1 MKSIID
7 YNDSKILNIYFIN
20 AVLCGLFAFNP
31 AHSQKKT
38 YIAPDVNIISV
49 TPVQGS
55 GLDMERVPG
64 KIQILSREKISKK
77 KNFSITETLN
87 REATGISL
95 FNLNS
100 SPMQNDIN
108 FRGYV
113 GGPLLGTAQSIAVY
127 QNGMRVNESFGEVV
141 QWDLVP
147 EFAINSMQIF
157 TGGDPIFGQN
167 ALGGAITMEMKNGFN
182 FEGANVTT
190 SGGNYGRSNE
200 VLEYGKQFGDVAI
213 YLGANFNYDSGWR
226 EKSESYLN
234 TVFGDV
240 RYRPDEDTEFFINFG
255 QAYTDLRGNGAV
267 PLTLMDLEGRD
278 AVYTY
283 PDNTHNKNYYAN
295 LGGNHFVNDKLSIQG
310 NIYYRHMERRNYNG
324 DEFEAGD
331 CGLGYNTD
339 RGTADGI
346 LCSELEVSGGS
357 DETYLDV
364 SGNTISYTALG
375 LEADDDENEI
385 ESIGAI
391 NRSNTKQNQMGF
403 NFQSTYDS
411 DFYNK
416 NNTLITG
423 LSYEYSHN
431 SFASS
436 TELGIIQSDRGVQGT
451 GVLLS
456 QDAEA
461 ENIFITNIEATTH
474 NLALYGSN
482 TIDIDD
488 STSLNLSGRWN
499 WASLK
504 MEDQY
509 GTALEG
515 HHFFNEF
522 NPGVG
527 VTRKIGDTLVLG
539 RTSVYATYKE
549 SSRTPSVAELGCAD
563 PDQPCRLPNSF
574 QADPPL
580 DQVKNRSLEMGARG
594 LKGGNLFGMEHNI
607 NWNATAFAGRN
618 YNDIIFIGGNRVG
631 TGYFRNVGNTQRMG
645 TELGLNGKLG
655 DKLSWYGNY
664 SYVRASFETHQKI
677 ASAGHSENPHACE
690 GSDEYGA
697 NVAGDNAAEADQ
709 ESCESREA
717 YQIQVGPGDAI
728 PGLSPHIGRIGIG
741 YSPTDRLSLF
751 VDTEY
756 NSQQFYR
763 GDENNA
769 ESKQVAGYFLL
780 NASAEY
786 SVPLKPGTP
795 FSSVFFIEGRNLL
808 DTNFETGGI
817 LAENEVDGTGGSGTF
832 VTPGQPLSIFGG
844 MHIRW

>member
-1 MKSIID
+1 MGVLKKIILIIGLLSFSSTKSQET
-7 YNDSKILNIYFIN
+7 NF
-20 AVLCGLFAFNP
+20 V
-31 AHSQKKT
+31 
-38 YIAPDVNIISV
+38 APDVNIISV
-49 TPVQGS
+49 SPVQGS
-55 GLDMERVPG
+55 GLSIDRVPG
-64 KIQILSREKISKK
+64 KIQTLSRDQLGKK

-87 REATGISL
+87 RESTGISL

-147 EFAINSMQIF
+147 DFATHSMQIF
-157 TGGDPIFGQN
+157 SGGDPIFGQN
-167 ALGGAITMEMKNGFN
+167 AIGGAITMEMKNGFN
-182 FEGANVTT
+182 FQGANVTT
-190 SGGNYGRSNE
+190 SAGNYARTNE
-200 VLEYGKQFGDVAI
+200 VFEYGQQFDDFAI
-213 YLGANFNYDSGWR
+213 YIGANFNYDKGWR
-226 EKSESYLN
+226 DHSESYLN
-234 TVFGDV
+234 TVYGDL
-240 RYRPDEDTEFFINFG
+240 RLRPNEDTELFVNFG

-295 LGGNHFVNDKLSIQG
+295 FGGNHFLNNNLSLQG
-310 NIYYRHMERRNYNG
+310 NVYYRHMERRNYNG

-331 CGLGYNTD
+331 CGKGYNFS
-339 RGTADGI
+339 RGTQDGI
-346 LCSELEVSGGS
+346 LCSELEVSGDS
-357 DETYLDV
+357 DETFLDV
-364 SGNTISYTALG
+364 AGNTINYLRLG
-375 LEADDDENEI
+375 LDLEDDENEI
-385 ESIGAI
+385 EDIGAI
-391 NRSNTKQNQMGF
+391 NRSNTKQNQLGL
-403 NFQSTYDS
+403 NFQSTYDYS
-411 DFYNK
+411 NFDK
-416 NNTLITG
+416 SSTLITG
-423 LSYEYSHN
+423 LTYEFSHN

-436 TELGIIQSDRGVQGT
+436 TELGIIQGDRGVQGT
-451 GVLLS
+451 GMFLS
-456 QDAEA
+456 QDSEG
-461 ENIFITNIEATTH
+461 ENIFITNLEATTH

-482 TIDIDD
+482 TIDLDE

-504 MEDQY
+504 MDDQY
-509 GTALEG
+509 STALEG

-527 VTRKIGDTLVLG
+527 VTRKLG
-539 RTSVYATYKE
+539 KRDFLGNTTVYATYKE

-580 DQVKNRSLEMGARG
+580 DQVKNRSFEMGARG
-594 LKGGNLFGMEHNI
+594 LSNNSMFGLNHDI
-607 NWNATAFAGRN
+607 KWDLTAFAGRN

-645 TELGLNGKLG
+645 AELGFKGKLG
-655 DKLSWYGNY
+655 DTLTWYSNY

-677 ASAGHSENPHACE
+677 SSAGHSENPFSCE
-690 GSDEYGA
+690 GPEEYGA
-697 NVAGDNAAEADQ
+697 NASGDTDAEADQ
-709 ESCESREA
+709 TSCESNES
-717 YQIQVGPGDAI
+717 YQIQIGPGDAI
-728 PGLSPHIGRIGIG
+728 PGISPHIGRIGVG
-741 YSPTDRLSLF
+741 YSPVERLNLF

-769 ESKQVAGYFLL
+769 EGRQVPGYFLL
-780 NASAEY
+780 NLSAEY
-786 SVPLKPGTP
+786 STKANPVTGLTT
-795 FSSVFFIEGRNLL
+795 VFFAEARNLL
-808 DTNFETGGI
+808 NTNFETGGI

-832 VTPGQPLSIFGG
+832 VTPGQPFTVFGG
-844 MHIRW
+844 IHFRW

>member
-1 MKSIID
+1 MKNNFLK
-7 YNDSKILNIYFIN
+7 YL
-20 AVLCGLFAFNP
+20 ALGLISTHTLA
-31 AHSQKKT
+31 QDRT
-38 YIAPDVNIISV
+38 YVAPDVNIISV

-55 GLDMERVPG
+55 GLDIDRVPG
-64 KIQILSREKISKK
+64 KIQTINRDQLGKK
-77 KNFSITETLN
+77 KNLSITETLN
-87 REATGISL
+87 RETTGISL

-127 QNGMRVNESFGEVV
+127 QNGMRINESFGEVV

-147 EFAINSMQIF
+147 DFATHSMQIF

-182 FEGANVTT
+182 FQGINLTT
-190 SGGNYGRSNE
+190 SGGNHGRTNE
-200 VLEYGKQFGDVAI
+200 ILEYGQEFGDFGV
-213 YLGANFNYDSGWR
+213 YLGANFNYDNGYR
-226 EKSESYLN
+226 EHSESYLN

-240 RYRPDEDTEFFINFG
+240 RYRPNDDTELFVNFG

-295 LGGNHFVNDKLSIQG
+295 FGGNHFVNDKLSVQG
-310 NIYYRHMERRNYNG
+310 NIFYRHMERRNYNG

-331 CGLGYNTD
+331 CGKGYNFTQ
-339 RGTADGI
+339 GTADGI
-346 LCSELEVSGGS
+346 LCSELEIAGGS
-357 DETYLDV
+357 TERYLDV
-364 SGNTISYTALG
+364 SGAAINYTALG
-375 LEADDDENEI
+375 LELEDDENEV

-391 NRSNTKQNQMGF
+391 NRSNTKQNQMGL
-403 NFQSTYDS
+403 NFQSTLDHGL
-411 DFYNK
+411 YNK
-416 NNTLITG
+416 DNTLITG
-423 LSYEYSHN
+423 LSYEFSHN

-436 TELGIIQSDRGVQGT
+436 TELGIIQADRGVQGT

-456 QDAEA
+456 QDSEG
-461 ENIFITNIEATTH
+461 ENIFITNLEATTH

-482 TIDIDD
+482 TIDLDD
-488 STSLNLSGRWN
+488 ATSLNLSGRWN

-509 GTALEG
+509 STALEG

-527 VTRKIGDTLVLG
+527 ITRKLGDTFVLG
-539 RTSVYATYKE
+539 NTTVYATYKE
-549 SSRTPSVAELGCAD
+549 SSRNPSVAELGCAD
-563 PDQPCRLPNSF
+563 PAQPCRLPNSF

-580 DQVKNRSLEMGARG
+580 DEVKNRSFEFGARG
-594 LKGGNLFGMEHNI
+594 VKDSLNLFGLDHSI

-645 TELGLNGKLG
+645 TELAINGKLG
-655 DKLSWYGNY
+655 KNITWYGNY

-677 ASAGHSENPHACE
+677 ASAGHSENPHPCSGPEA
-690 GSDEYGA
+690 YG
-697 NVAGDNAAEADQ
+697 GGGNAAATADQ
-709 ESCESREA
+709 DSCEARES

-728 PGLSPHIGRIGIG
+728 PGISPHIGRIGIG
-741 YSPTDRLSLF
+741 FIPFDGLGVF

-756 NSQQFYR
+756 NSRQFYR

-769 ESKQVAGYFLL
+769 EGKQVPGYFLL
-780 NASAEY
+780 NASLEYTVPRANAE
-786 SVPLKPGTP
+786 SAG
-795 FSSVFFIEGRNLL
+795 FSTSIFLEGRNLL
-808 DTNFETGGI
+808 DTNFESGGI

-832 VTPGQPLSIFGG
+832 VTPGQPLTVFGG
-844 MHIRW
+844 MKFTW

>member
-1 MKSIID
+1 MVP
-7 YNDSKILNIYFIN
+7 
-20 AVLCGLFAFNP
+20 ATLF
-31 AHSQKKT
+31 SQDKT
-38 YIAPDVNIISV
+38 YVAPDVNIISV

-55 GLDMERVPG
+55 GLNIDRVPG
-64 KIQILSREKISKK
+64 KIQTINRDQLSKK

-87 REATGISL
+87 RETTGISL

-147 EFAINSMQIF
+147 DFAVNSMQIF

-182 FEGANVTT
+182 FDGAHLTT
-190 SGGNYGRSNE
+190 SGGSYSRFNE
-200 VLEYGKQFGDVAI
+200 VLEYGAQFGNVGV
-213 YLGANFNYDSGWR
+213 YLGANFNYDNGYR
-226 EKSESYLN
+226 NHSESYLN

-240 RYRPDEDTEFFINFG
+240 RYRPDDDTELFINFG

-267 PLTLMDLEGRD
+267 PLTLMDMEGRD

-295 LGGNHFVNDKLSIQG
+295 FGGNHFVNDKLSIQG
-310 NIYYRHMERRNYNG
+310 NIFYRHMERRNYNG

-339 RGTADGI
+339 RGAADGI
-346 LCSELEVSGGS
+346 LCSELEVSGSS
-357 DETYLDV
+357 DETYLDIG
-364 SGNTISYTALG
+364 GNTINYTHLG
-375 LEADDDENEI
+375 LERDDDENEI
-385 ESIGAI
+385 EDIGAI
-391 NRSNTKQNQMGF
+391 NRSNTKQNQMGL
-403 NFQSTYDS
+403 NFQSTLDYD
-411 DFYNK
+411 FAKK

-423 LSYEYSHN
+423 VSYEYSHN

-436 TELGIIQSDRGVQGT
+436 TELGIIQNDRGVQGT

-456 QDAEA
+456 QDEEG

-474 NLALYGSN
+474 NLAIYGSN
-482 TIDIDD
+482 TIDLDD
-488 STSLNLSGRWN
+488 ATSVNLSGRWN

-527 VTRKIGDTLVLG
+527 ITRKLGNTPVIGN
-539 RTSVYATYKE
+539 TSVYATYKE
-549 SSRTPSVAELGCAD
+549 SSRNPSVAELGCAD
-563 PDQPCRLPNSF
+563 PEQPCRLPNSF

-580 DQVKNRSLEMGARG
+580 DQVKNRSFEFGVRG
-594 LKGGNLFGMEHNI
+594 LKGDLSLFGMDHAI

-645 TELGLNGKLG
+645 TELALNGKLG
-655 DKLSWYGNY
+655 DKWSWYGNY

-677 ASAGHSENPHACE
+677 ASAGHSENPHACS
-690 GSDEYGA
+690 GSDAYGA
-697 NVAGDNAAEADQ
+697 TGAGDTNAENDQ
-709 ESCESREA
+709 ESCENRES
-717 YQIQVGPGDAI
+717 YQIQVGPGDTI
-728 PGLSPHIGRIGIG
+728 PGVSPHIGRVGIG
-741 YSPTDRLSLF
+741 YAPINGLNLSL
-751 VDTEY
+751 DTEY
-756 NSQQFYR
+756 NSRQFYR

-769 ESKQVAGYFLL
+769 EGKQVPGFFLL
-780 NASAEY
+780 NASLEY
-786 SVPLKPGTP
+786 N
-795 FSSVFFIEGRNLL
+795 FSPNVSDNSPVNSTLIFIEGRNLL
-808 DTNFETGGI
+808 NTNFETGGI
-817 LAENEVDGTGGSGTF
+817 LAENEVEGTGNSGTF
-832 VTPGQPLSIFGG
+832 VTPGQPLTIFGG
-844 MHIRW
+844 IKFTW

>member
-1 MKSIID
+1 MVNKFF
-7 YNDSKILNIYFIN
+7 ILF
-20 AVLCGLFAFNP
+20 LFLLLNFNNLL
-31 AHSQKKT
+31 SQEKT

-49 TPVQGS
+49 SPVQGS
-55 GLDMERVPG
+55 GLNIERVPG
-64 KIQILSREKISKK
+64 KVQVFNREKVGKK

-87 REATGISL
+87 REASGISL

-141 QWDLVP
+141 QWDLIP
-147 EFAINSMQIF
+147 DFAVNNMQIF
-157 TGGDPIFGQN
+157 AGGDPIFGQN
-167 ALGGAITMEMKNGFN
+167 AIGGAITMEMKNGFN
-182 FEGANVTT
+182 FQGGNLTS
-190 SGGNYGRSNE
+190 SGGSYLRTNE
-200 VLEYGKQFGDVAI
+200 VLEFGQQFDDVAVYI
-213 YLGANFNYDSGWR
+213 GANFNYDRGWR
-226 EKSESYLN
+226 DHSESYLN

-240 RYRPDEDTEFFINFG
+240 RFRPNDDTEFFVNFG

-267 PLTLMDLEGRD
+267 PLTLMDMEGRA

-283 PDNTHNKNYYAN
+283 PDATHNKNYYAN
-295 LGGNHFVNDKLSIQG
+295 FGGNHFVNDKLSLQG

-331 CGLGYNTD
+331 CGQGYNAS

-346 LCSELEVSGGS
+346 LCSELEVTGGS

-364 SGNTISYTALG
+364 AGNTINYTALG
-375 LEADDDENEI
+375 LSLEDDENEI

-391 NRSNTKQNQMGF
+391 NRSNTKQNQMGL
-403 NFQSTYDS
+403 NFQSTYDYEGL
-411 DFYNK
+411 DR

-423 LSYEYSHN
+423 LSYEFSHN

-436 TELGIIQSDRGVQGT
+436 TELGILQNDRGVQGT

-456 QDAEA
+456 QDSEG
-461 ENIFITNIEATTH
+461 ENIFITNLEATTH
-474 NLALYGSN
+474 NLAFYGSN
-482 TIDIDD
+482 TIDLNNV
-488 STSLNLSGRWN
+488 TSLNLSGRWN

-504 MEDQY
+504 MDDQY
-509 GTALEG
+509 STALEG

-522 NPGVG
+522 NPGIG
-527 VTRKIGDTLVLG
+527 FTRKLG
-539 RTSVYATYKE
+539 NIKIFGNSSIYATYKE

-580 DQVKNRSLEMGARG
+580 DQVKNRSFEMGARG
-594 LKGGNLFGMEHNI
+594 LTNAYSIFGMNHSI
-607 NWNATAFAGRN
+607 KWDATAFAGRN

-645 TELGLNGKLG
+645 AELGFNGKLG
-655 DKLSWYGNY
+655 NKWSWYTNY

-677 ASAGHSENPHACE
+677 ASAGHSENPFSCE
-690 GSDEYGA
+690 GPEEYGA
-697 NVAGDNAAEADQ
+697 NASGDTSATNDQ
-709 ESCESREA
+709 TSCESNEA

-728 PGLSPHIGRIGIG
+728 PGISPHIGRVGFG
-741 YSPTDRLSLF
+741 YSPTKNVSF
-751 VDTEY
+751 FIDTEY
-756 NSQQFYR
+756 NSKQFYR

-769 ESKQVAGYFLL
+769 EGRQIPGYFLL

-786 SVPLKPGTP
+786 SVPTVDAEDLGT
-795 FSSVFFIEGRNLL
+795 VFFIEARNLL
-808 DTNFETGGI
+808 HENYETGGI

-832 VTPGQPLSIFGG
+832 VTPGQPFTVFAGVHL
-844 MHIRW
+844 RW

>member
-1 MKSIID
+1 MKK
-7 YNDSKILNIYFIN
+7 NV
-20 AVLCGLFAFNP
+20 VLVLVTLFPFFTS
-31 AHSQKKT
+31 SQDNT
-38 YIAPDVNIISV
+38 YVAPDVNIISV

-55 GLDMERVPG
+55 GLSIDRVPG
-64 KIQILSREKISKK
+64 KIQTISRDQLEKK
-77 KNFSITETLN
+77 KNFSIAETLN
-87 REATGISL
+87 RETTGISL

-147 EFAINSMQIF
+147 DFATHSMQIF
-157 TGGDPIFGQN
+157 AGGDPIFGQN

-182 FEGANVTT
+182 FQGATLTT
-190 SGGNYGRSNE
+190 SGGTYGRTNE
-200 VLEYGKQFGDVAI
+200 TLEYGKQLKNLGVYI
-213 YLGANFNYDSGWR
+213 GANFNYDEGWR
-226 EKSESYLN
+226 DESESYLN

-240 RYRPDEDTEFFINFG
+240 RLRPDEDTELFLNFG

-283 PDNTHNKNYYAN
+283 PDATHNKNYYAN
-295 LGGNHFVNDKLSIQG
+295 FGGNRFINDKLSVQG

-331 CGLGYNTD
+331 CGQGYNAS

-346 LCSELEVSGGS
+346 LCSELEVAGGS
-357 DETYLDV
+357 DEQYLDLA
-364 SGNTISYTALG
+364 GNAISYTSLG
-375 LEADDDENEI
+375 LELDDDENEV

-391 NRSNTKQNQMGF
+391 NRSNTKQNQMGL
-403 NFQSTYDS
+403 NLQSTYDF
-411 DFYNK
+411 DLVDR

-423 LSYEYSHN
+423 LTYEYSHN

-436 TELGIIQSDRGVQGT
+436 TELGIIQADRGVQGT

-456 QDAEA
+456 QDSEA

-474 NLALYGSN
+474 NVALYGSN
-482 TIDIDD
+482 TIDLDET
-488 STSLNLSGRWN
+488 TSLNLSGRWN

-522 NPGVG
+522 NPGIG
-527 VTRKIGDTLVLG
+527 VTRKLG
-539 RTSVYATYKE
+539 STPIFGNTSIYATYKE

-563 PDQPCRLPNSF
+563 PNSPCRLPNSF

-594 LKGGNLFGMEHNI
+594 VKKGFSLLGMDHSI
-607 NWNATAFAGRN
+607 DWNATAFAGRN

-645 TELGLNGKLG
+645 AELALNGKLG
-655 DKLSWYGNY
+655 KKWSWYGNY
-664 SYVRASFETHQKI
+664 SYVRASFETHQMI
-677 ASAGHSENPHACE
+677 ASPGHRENGYACE
-690 GSDEYGA
+690 GPEEYGA
-697 NVAGDNAAEADQ
+697 NGAGDTAAEADQ
-709 ESCESREA
+709 ESCESKEK
-717 YQIQVGPGDAI
+717 YQLEVGPGDTI
-728 PGLSPHIGRIGIG
+728 PGVSPHIGRVGIG
-741 YSPTDRLSLF
+741 FLPNDNLSMFL
-751 VDTEY
+751 DTEY
-756 NSQQFYR
+756 NSRQFYR
-763 GDENNA
+763 GDENNS
-769 ESKQVAGYFLL
+769 EGKQVPGYFLL
-780 NASAEY
+780 NVSAEY
-786 SVPLKPGTP
+786 SVPYVNAPEG
-795 FSSVFFIEGRNLL
+795 FSTVFFFEGRNLL

-832 VTPGQPLSIFGG
+832 VTPGQPLSVFGG
-844 MHIRW
+844 MRFTW

>member
-1 MKSIID
+1 MKFKLKITFLIAISIP
-7 YNDSKILNIYFIN
+7 LGTF
-20 AVLCGLFAFNP
+20 
-31 AHSQKKT
+31 SQDKT
-38 YIAPDVNIISV
+38 YVAPDVNIISV

-55 GLDMERVPG
+55 GLSIDRVPG
-64 KIQILSREKISKK
+64 KIQSISRDQINKK
-77 KNFSITETLN
+77 KNLSIAETLN
-87 REATGISL
+87 RESTGISL

-147 EFAINSMQIF
+147 DFAVNNMQIF

-167 ALGGAITMEMKNGFN
+167 ALGGAITMQMKNGFN
-182 FEGANVTT
+182 FEGAQLTT
-190 SGGNYGRSNE
+190 SGGNYGRTNE
-200 VLEYGKQFGDVAI
+200 IFEYGEKFDNVGV
-213 YLGANFNYDSGWR
+213 YLGANFNYDEGYR
-226 EKSESYLN
+226 DESESYLN

-240 RYRPDEDTEFFINFG
+240 RYRPNDDTELFVNFG

-267 PLTLMDLEGRD
+267 PLTLMDMEGRD

-283 PDNTHNKNYYAN
+283 PDATHNKNYYTN
-295 LGGNHFVNDKLSIQG
+295 FGGNHFVNDKLSLQG
-310 NIYYRHMERRNYNG
+310 NIFYRHMERRNYNG

-346 LCSELEVSGGS
+346 LCSELEVTGSS
-357 DETYLDV
+357 DEQYLDV
-364 SGNTISYTALG
+364 GGNSINYTHLG
-375 LEADDDENEI
+375 LSADDDENEI

-391 NRSNTKQNQMGF
+391 NRSNTKQNQMGL
-403 NFQSTYDS
+403 NFQSTLDYD
-411 DFYNK
+411 FVEK

-423 LSYEYSHN
+423 VAYEFSHN

-436 TELGIIQSDRGVQGT
+436 TELGILQSDRGVQGT

-456 QDAEA
+456 QDSEG

-482 TIDIDD
+482 TIDLDD
-488 STSLNLSGRWN
+488 VTSLNLSGRWN

-527 VTRKIGDTLVLG
+527 ITRKIGNTPVVG
-539 RTSVYATYKE
+539 NTTVYATYKE
-549 SSRTPSVAELGCAD
+549 SSRNPSVAELGCAD
-563 PDQPCRLPNSF
+563 PEAPCRLPNSF

-580 DQVKNRSLEMGARG
+580 DEVKNRSFEFGARG
-594 LKGGNLFGMEHNI
+594 VSSDHSLFGMEHNI

-645 TELGLNGKLG
+645 TEVALNGKLG
-655 DKLSWYGNY
+655 KKWTWYGNY

-677 ASAGHSENPHACE
+677 ASAGHREALLIPCS

-697 NVAGDNAAEADQ
+697 NAAGDTAAELDQ
-709 ESCESREA
+709 ENCEARES
-717 YQIQVGPGDAI
+717 YQLEVGPGDAI
-728 PGLSPHIGRIGIG
+728 PGISPHIGRVGIG
-741 YSPTDRLSLF
+741 YAPIKGLNLF

-769 ESKQVAGYFLL
+769 EGKKVDAYFLL

-786 SVPLKPGTP
+786 AISSKVRADTP
-795 FSSVFFIEGRNLL
+795 FSSTVFFLEGRNLL

-832 VTPGQPLSIFGG
+832 VTPGQPLTVFGG
-844 MHIRW
+844 VRFTW

>member
-1 MKSIID
+1 MKKLLITLGVFTASIV
-7 YNDSKILNIYFIN
+7 Y
-20 AVLCGLFAFNP
+20 
-31 AHSQKKT
+31 SQDT
-38 YIAPDVNIISV
+38 FVAPDVDIISV
-49 TPVQGS
+49 SPVQGS
-55 GLDMERVPG
+55 GLSIDRVPG
-64 KIQILSREKISKK
+64 KIQTLSRDQLGKK

-87 REATGISL
+87 RESTGISL

-127 QNGMRVNESFGEVV
+127 QNGMRINESFGEVV

-147 EFAINSMQIF
+147 DFATHSMQIF
-157 TGGDPIFGQN
+157 SGGDPIFGQN
-167 ALGGAITMEMKNGFN
+167 AIGGAITMEMKNGFN
-182 FEGANVTT
+182 FQGANLTT
-190 SGGNYGRSNE
+190 SAGNYARTNE
-200 VLEYGKQFGDVAI
+200 VLEYGQKLENLGI
-213 YLGANFNYDSGWR
+213 YIGANFNYDKGWR
-226 EKSESYLN
+226 DHSESYLN
-234 TVFGDV
+234 TLFGDV
-240 RYRPDEDTEFFINFG
+240 RYRPDDDTELFVNFG

-267 PLTLMDLEGRD
+267 PVTLMDLEGRD

-295 LGGNHFVNDKLSIQG
+295 FGGNHFVNNRLSLQG

-331 CGLGYNTD
+331 CGKGYNFS
-339 RGTADGI
+339 RGTADGL
-346 LCSELEVSGGS
+346 LCSELEVSGSS

-364 SGNTISYTALG
+364 AGNTISYTALG
-375 LEADDDENEI
+375 LDLEDDENEV
-385 ESIGAI
+385 ENIGAI
-391 NRSNTKQNQMGF
+391 NRSNTKQNQFGL
-403 NFQSTYDS
+403 NFQSTYD
-411 DFYNK
+411 YAGLNK
-416 NNTLITG
+416 KNTVITG
-423 LSYEYSHN
+423 LSYEFSHN

-436 TELGIIQSDRGVQGT
+436 TELGIIQGDRGVQGT

-456 QDAEA
+456 QDSEG
-461 ENIFITNIEATTH
+461 ENIFITNLEATTH

-482 TIDIDD
+482 TIDLDNA
-488 STSLNLSGRWN
+488 TSVNISGRWN

-504 MEDQY
+504 MDDQY
-509 GTALEG
+509 SSALEG

-527 VTRKIGDTLVLG
+527 VTRKLGNTKVFGD
-539 RTSVYATYKE
+539 SSFYATYKE

-580 DQVKNRSLEMGARG
+580 DQVKNRSFEIGARG
-594 LKGGNLFGMEHNI
+594 ITNNYKFFGMNHRVK
-607 NWNATAFAGRN
+607 WDATAFAGRN

-645 TELGLNGKLG
+645 TELGFSGKLG
-655 DKLSWYGNY
+655 ENWTWYSNY

-677 ASAGHSENPHACE
+677 ASAGHSENPFSCE
-690 GSDEYGA
+690 GPEEYGA
-697 NVAGDNAAEADQ
+697 NAAGDTSAEADQ
-709 ESCESREA
+709 ESCESNEA

-728 PGLSPHIGRIGIG
+728 PGISPHIGRIGIG
-741 YSPTDRLSLF
+741 FSPNDRLNLF

-769 ESKQVAGYFLL
+769 EGRQVPGYFLL

-786 SVPLKPGTP
+786 TITNVNPVIGLST
-795 FSSVFFIEGRNLL
+795 VFFIEARNLL

-832 VTPGQPLSIFGG
+832 VTPGQPLTIFGG
-844 MHIRW
+844 VHFRW

>member
-1 MKSIID
+1 MFFIFFLIAFICNLIFNQLYSQEE
-7 YNDSKILNIYFIN
+7 IL
-20 AVLCGLFAFNP
+20 V
-31 AHSQKKT
+31 
-38 YIAPDVNIISV
+38 APDVNVISV
-49 TPVQGS
+49 SPVQGS
-55 GLDMERVPG
+55 GLDIERVPG
-64 KIQILSREKISKK
+64 KVQILNREKLDKK

-87 REATGISL
+87 REASGISI

-147 EFAINSMQIF
+147 DFAVNNMQVF
-157 TGGDPIFGQN
+157 AGGDPIFGQN
-167 ALGGAITMEMKNGFN
+167 AIGGAVTMEMKNGFN
-182 FEGANVTT
+182 FEGGNLTT
-190 SGGNYGRSNE
+190 SGGIYGRTNE
-200 VLEYGKQFGDVAI
+200 VLEYGKQFDDVGI
-213 YLGANFNYDSGWR
+213 YIGANFNHDAGWR
-226 EKSESYLN
+226 DHSESYLN

-240 RYRPDEDTEFFINFG
+240 RYRPNDNTELFVNFG
-255 QAYTDLRGNGAV
+255 QAYTDIRGNGAV
-267 PLTLMDLEGRD
+267 PLTLMDLEGRE

-283 PDNTHNKNYYAN
+283 PDNTHNKNYYVN
-295 LGGNHFVNDKLSIQG
+295 FGGNHFVNDNLSFQG

-331 CGLGYNTD
+331 CGKGYNFD

-346 LCSELEVSGGS
+346 LCSELEVTGGS
-357 DETYLDV
+357 DETYLDLA
-364 SGNTISYTALG
+364 GNTINYTALG
-375 LEADDDENEI
+375 LSLEDDENEV

-391 NRSNTKQNQMGF
+391 NRSNTKQNQMGL
-403 NFQSTYDS
+403 NFQSTYD
-411 DFYNK
+411 YNYLNK

-423 LSYEYSHN
+423 LTYEFSHN

-436 TELGIIQSDRGVQGT
+436 TELGIIQGDRGVQGT

-456 QDAEA
+456 QDSEG
-461 ENIFITNIEATTH
+461 ENIFITNLEATTH
-474 NLALYGSN
+474 NVAIYGSN
-482 TIDIDD
+482 TIDLDNV
-488 STSLNLSGRWN
+488 TSLNLSGRWN

-504 MEDQY
+504 MNDQY
-509 GTALEG
+509 STALEG
-515 HHFFNEF
+515 HHFFNKF

-527 VTRKIGDTLVLG
+527 ITRKFGDIGEIFKN
-539 RTSVYATYKE
+539 TSAYATYKE

-580 DQVKNRSLEMGARG
+580 DQVKNRSFEIGARG
-594 LKGGNLFGMEHNI
+594 FTKAYKLFDMDHNI
-607 NWNATAFAGRN
+607 KWDATAFAGRN

-645 TELGLNGKLG
+645 AEFALNGKLG
-655 DKLSWYGNY
+655 EKWTWYSNY

-677 ASAGHSENPHACE
+677 ASAGHSENPFSCSGPE
-690 GSDEYGA
+690 EYGA
-697 NVAGDNAAEADQ
+697 DATGDTNATNDQ
-709 ESCESREA
+709 SSCESNEA

-728 PGLSPHIGRIGIG
+728 PGISPHIGRVGLG
-741 YSPTDRLSLF
+741 YTPYKNLNFFLDA
-751 VDTEY
+751 EY

-769 ESKQVAGYFLL
+769 EGRQVPGYFLL

-786 SVPLKPGTP
+786 TITRSNGMN
-795 FSSVFFIEGRNLL
+795 SVFFIEGRNLF
-808 DTNFETGGI
+808 DENYETGGI

-832 VTPGQPLSIFGG
+832 VTPGQPTTIFAGV
-844 MHIRW
+844 HVRW